1 MNKGIVLVDK
11 EVNYTSR
18 DIVNI
23 LCKVFNNKK
32 IGHTGTLDPIA
43 SGVLVVLVGKYTK
56 LGNVLTALDKEYI
69 AEIKL
74 GIKTDTLDI
83 TGEVLEKKDFL
94 VDKEK
99 VREVLESFLGE
110 YHMEVP
116 LYSAIK
122 VDGKRL
128 YQYAREK
135 KKVELPIKNVRI
147 EEIELLS
154 LKGDIIRFRVKVEK
168 GTYIRSLIR
177 DICEKLGT
185 VGTMNSL
192 VRIRQGNFRLEDAYT
207 LEDIKKGNY
216 KVLSIK
222 DILKVREYEIRDD
235 EFGKKVFNGNKIDR
249 DFLEDL
255 ILFTYKGEEVALY
268 QKNNDEY
275 KPFIMLK

>member
-1 MNKGIVLVDK
+1 MNKGIVLVNK

-32 IGHTGTLDPIA
+32 IGLTGTLEPIA

-192 VRIRQGNFRLEDAYT
+192 VRIKQGNFRLEDAYT

-235 EFGKKVFNGNKIDR
+235 EFGKKVFNGNKIDN

-268 QKNNDEY
+268 QKKDAEY
-275 KPFIMLK
+275 RPFIMVK

>member
-1 MNKGIVLVDK
+1 MNKGIVLVNK

-94 VDKEK
+94 VDKEM

-235 EFGKKVFNGNKIDR
+235 EFGKKVFNGNKID
-249 DFLEDL
+249 
-255 ILFTYKGEEVALY
+255 IYVNSHAQALQWGVKY
-268 QKNNDEY
+268 LPVSVVK
-275 KPFIMLK
+275 

>member
-1 MNKGIVLVDK
+1 
-11 EVNYTSR
+11 
-18 DIVNI
+18 
-23 LCKVFNNKK
+23 
-32 IGHTGTLDPIA
+32 
-43 SGVLVVLVGKYTK
+43 
-56 LGNVLTALDKEYI
+56 
-69 AEIKL
+69 
-74 GIKTDTLDI
+74 
-83 TGEVLEKKDFL
+83 
-94 VDKEK
+94 
-99 VREVLESFLGE
+99 
-110 YHMEVP
+110 MEVP

-192 VRIRQGNFRLEDAYT
+192 VRIKQGNFRLEDAYT

-222 DILKVREYEIRDD
+222 DILKVREYEIKDD

-268 QKNNDEY
+268 QKKNEEY
-275 KPFIMLK
+275 RPIIMLK